1 MNELPMIGLRNA
13 WRKMKR
19 TERREVADPD
29 VAREIDEEL
38 SFHLDMRTR
47 ESIEAGMSPEE
58 ARRRA
63 IERLGEIERVRRSG
77 HIIRT
82 RGRRAD
88 SVACLAGD
96 LRRDLRFARRSMMGA
111 PGFTAVAVIALTLG
125 IGATTAVFS
134 VVDGVLLEA
143 LPYPEPDRLVMVVG
157 MGVRSETSDALRGL
171 DTLTGAAFFGIGAS
185 EMEGPAGATRGRVMR
200 VDEHFFG
207 VLGLG
212 LARGRALVADD
223 FRPDAQRVAVI
234 TDRLW
239 RDFLGGDDNA
249 LGSTL
254 LLNGMPYEVVGV
266 LPPGVTMLVYEDYDI
281 FTPLAGREPGGMM
294 LGRLRTGVS
303 FEQGREEALA
313 LAATFGLDDE
323 VAQLDRLAEASDGQV
338 IYYRTLYEQVVG
350 GDRDG
355 LLLLAG
361 AVSLVLLIAAA
372 NVANLSLARALSR
385 RGEIAV
391 RSALGAGRGRLIRQL
406 LTENALLSLAGG
418 TLGVL
423 LAVRGVPALLA
434 LRPAYMSRA
443 DNIAVDLRVLGF
455 TVVVSLLVGVA
466 GGLVPV
472 AFAGRTEP
480 GRAMAG
486 GTTRA
491 GEPRTAQRA
500 LTALVIGEVALALVV
515 LVATGLLVRA
525 FLDIRPSS
533 PGFDPAGKLVFEL
546 RLPESRYPDPQA
558 RALAYEGI
566 LAGLRAL
573 PDAEGAAAVTAPP
586 LVGMVWPVSA
596 VPEGMDTTGDSLPT
610 VWLEFAS
617 ASYHEVMDIALLRG
631 RALRSPAEGAPEIV
645 LSETAAR
652 ALFPDSDPL
661 GKRVSLQLPQGTLG
675 EYVAD
680 HRVDDQHVVVGI
692 AADTRRLAG
701 SRQPRPTVWID
712 FLSGGSPRMT
722 FVVQARGRPE
732 DLAGPVR
739 ERVAEIDPRMP
750 IGDLRTMDDV
760 VYQSANNPRFYM
772 TLMGVFG
779 SIAVLLAVI
788 GFYGLMAFSVG
799 RRTRELGVRVALG
812 ASPSAIRR
820 LVLRQGG
827 GIVGAGIA
835 LGLAGCFAVSRLL
848 ESFLYGL
855 SPTDPL
861 TYASLTTLI
870 AAIGLI
876 ASYVPAW
883 RATRVDPLIA
893 LREQ

>member
-1 MNELPMIGLRNA
+1 
-13 WRKMKR
+13 
-19 TERREVADPD
+19 
-29 VAREIDEEL
+29 
-38 SFHLDMRTR
+38 
-47 ESIEAGMSPEE
+47 
-58 ARRRA
+58 
-63 IERLGEIERVRRSG
+63 
-77 HIIRT
+77 
-82 RGRRAD
+82 
-88 SVACLAGD
+88 
-96 LRRDLRFARRSMMGA
+96 
-111 PGFTAVAVIALTLG
+111 
-125 IGATTAVFS
+125 
-134 VVDGVLLEA
+134 
-143 LPYPEPDRLVMVVG
+143 
-157 MGVRSETSDALRGL
+157 
-171 DTLTGAAFFGIGAS
+171 
-185 EMEGPAGATRGRVMR
+185 MR